1 MLNIGR
7 IFKKYINKK
16 IALYGL
22 GTETERILPALINN
36 FKIIGLLDG
45 FKEEGELYG
54 KPIISLAQA
63 VEAQVELIIVVAR
76 PGSCRVIAKRIGDT
90 CKENGI
96 ELIDV
101 RGKDLL
107 ETCHVQ
113 YELKGITGVT
123 KAELLEKIES
133 AEAVSFDLFDTLIM
147 RQTLEATDV
156 FEHINY
162 VLSEK
167 DIYIE
172 DFCKK
177 RLESEKML
185 SKNKAPTLLEIYE
198 DVINKS
204 NMVDIAAHELVEIEW
219 NIDYELIV
227 PRRDVCSV
235 FQNVYASG
243 KPIYIISDTYYN
255 KKQLE
260 KIVKKCGITE
270 YTDIL
275 ASSDYQTG
283 KTQNLFCI
291 YKQKEFGKKCLHIG
305 DDVVA
310 DVQSASAC
318 GIETCRLYSGLD
330 LLESM
335 GYLGL
340 SQYGDTLTERLK
352 IGMFV
357 SNMFNSPFLFETE
370 SRKLKVNKA
379 YDIGYQLCAPI
390 IADFVIWFNDQ
401 VQKNGIRNIWFGAR
415 DGYLIQKMFHELNK
429 LSKSEY
435 FFTSRL
441 AAIRAG
447 VEDEEDISYV
457 DSMKFSGSS
466 EENLAVR
473 FGIDA
478 KKVVEEDISPE
489 KNGLFRYKNAILKK
503 SHIESSNYKKYINKL
518 DVQAGDIAFFDF
530 VAKGTCQ
537 MYIQKLIDS
546 HIKGL
551 YFLQLEP
558 EFMMDKGL
566 DIVPFYTKDEKD
578 STEIYEDYYILETI
592 LTAPHPSIHGFSEDG
607 APIYTEETRSNSD
620 MECFMAIQEGVL
632 DYFRTYIK
640 LCPKKELAI
649 NKRVDE
655 ILLSLLHHVEILDE
669 EFNKLKVEDPFFNRM
684 TNVVDLL

>member
-7 IFKKYINKK
+7 IFKKYKNKK

-22 GTETERILPALINN
+22 GTETERVLPALINN

-54 KPIISLAQA
+54 KPIISFAQA

-76 PGSCRVIAKRIGDT
+76 PGSCRAISKRIGDL

-101 RGKDLL
+101 RGKNLL
-107 ETCHVQ
+107 ETRHVQ

-123 KAELLEKIES
+123 KAELLEKIEL

-198 DVINKS
+198 DVINK
-204 NMVDIAAHELVEIEW
+204 NNIVDIAAHELAEIEW

-235 FQNVYASG
+235 FQSAYASG
-243 KPIYIISDTYYN
+243 KHIYIISDTYYN

-275 ASSDYQTG
+275 ASSDYRTG
-283 KTQNLFCI
+283 KTQNLFYI
-291 YKQKEFGKKCLHIG
+291 YRQKEFGKKCLHIG

-310 DVQSASAC
+310 DVESASAC

-340 SQYGDTLTERLK
+340 SQCGDTLTERLK

-357 SNMFNSPFLFETE
+357 SSIFNSPFLFETE
-370 SRKLKVNKA
+370 NLKLKVNKA
-379 YDIGYQLCAPI
+379 YDIGYQFCAPI
-390 IADFVIWFNDQ
+390 ISDFLIWFNDQ
-401 VQKNGIRNIWFGAR
+401 VQNNEISNIWFSAR
-415 DGYLIQKMFHELNK
+415 DGYLLQKMFHEFNK
-429 LSKSEY
+429 HLQSEY
-435 FFTSRL
+435 FFTSRI

-457 DSMKFSGSS
+457 ESMKFSGSL
-466 EENLAVR
+466 EENLEVR
-473 FGIDA
+473 FGIEA
-478 KKVVEEDISPE
+478 EKVVEEDISPE
-489 KNGLFRYKNAILKK
+489 KTGLFRYENAILKK
-503 SHIESSNYKKYINKL
+503 SHIERCNYKKYINKL
-518 DVQAGDIAFFDF
+518 DFQVGDVAFFDF

-537 MYIQKLIDS
+537 MYIQKLIDN

-558 EFMMDKGL
+558 EFMMDKEL

-578 STEIYEDYYILETI
+578 STAIYEDYYILETV
-592 LTAPHPSIHGFSEDG
+592 LTAPHPTINGFGEDG
-607 APIYTEETRSNSD
+607 APIYTKETRSEKEV
-620 MECFMAIQEGVL
+620 ECILAIQEGIL
-632 DYFRTYIK
+632 DYFKKYVK
-640 LCPKKELAI
+640 LCPKKELLI
-649 NKRVDE
+649 NKKIDE
-655 ILLSLLHHVEILDE
+655 ILLSLLHHVEILDG
-669 EFNKLKVEDPFFNRM
+669 EFNQLKVEDPFFNRM
-684 TNVVDLL
+684 TNITDLL